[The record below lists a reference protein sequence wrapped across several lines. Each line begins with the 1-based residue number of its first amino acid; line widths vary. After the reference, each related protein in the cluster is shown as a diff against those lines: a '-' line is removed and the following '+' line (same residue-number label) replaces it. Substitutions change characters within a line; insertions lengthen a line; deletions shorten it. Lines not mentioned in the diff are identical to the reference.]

1 MKRKSYYL
9 FALALPAL
17 LAGCQQEE
25 LVSNSAN
32 NDGMKLLEN
41 PIENFSLKVE
51 TSDDVQTRMTD
62 GAQFEAGDEMGLVWF
77 NPWYLDNQWVDGS
90 SQDVWEQLD
99 RPQFYANN
107 RMTINAKADGSGVWT
122 SDAVIMEGT
131 HFAYFPFQTKWGD
144 EYLQVK
150 GGKEILK
157 VYNAETQPVDVNDR
171 LDWLMNHQTLL
182 SPVYEFTEDNGGAGI
197 SDERAIRLELFSNRL
212 NIQPVFENFPSD
224 LTVHS
229 FELKTVGNLNQGR
242 YTAYDAFVTE
252 AEILANKLP
261 MSADFGSCNWAT
273 IGNPAINLADFYA
286 PRELTNSLTIE
297 YSQDVTVTDNMDR
310 FTFLLLPVN
319 AANMPSKA
327 WWTTA
332 ASEIQL
338 VAHTNY
344 GDITINTVNGI
355 FNANMTTK
363 SDITLSQLYY
373 NAENGDQVAAANQF
387 VGLVGNAGTTRGGSA
402 TGNNNNKLIT
412 ATFDFNDIKFVLPE
426 VCSNATLNRAL
437 QMIKNYKKAL
447 GDTYTEQ
454 EIVLCKQPTFSNLAF
469 TEKIEAAEKAT
480 GVEITVTG
488 QEWTDDK
495 GNKHFSE
502 ITWKGN
508 SSIAQRIPLTVN
520 IVAEGATLTAEVV
533 EGKGLTGTTVYGI
546 LENNGAAEKVTVEE
560 SGLLNNNDAVI
571 ELRNYGKVYN
581 NPAETSAPVDQAE
594 IFELY
599 NYGTVYN
606 YGRIQ
611 TVQANNNADADNVNT
626 AKIVLMNNENIEDG
640 EAIGAIFNI
649 EHIAGGVMDAENNI
663 EYTVEKSDAVKAGAQ
678 FAVALNNKA
687 TNIFVADGAD
697 ISATASQQTLNGK
710 RFAARITFNGTSTY
724 TFASSAQFENVLKV
738 AEVVLAEGAKVEFEN
753 QLANSGVLSDIYALA
768 TDKFIMNNASE
779 LTLDKKVLIAAATL
793 FIEPNST
800 VTINTHETDSKLYYI
815 YKSQTQSEIKGV
827 NSINEMPENVKKAF
841 GWE

>member
-1 MKRKSYYL
+1 MKRINYL

-17 LAGCQQEE
+17 MAACTQEE
-25 LVSNSAN
+25 LVTSDAGN
-32 NDGMKLLEN
+32 NGLNLVEN
-41 PIENFSLKVE
+41 PIENFSLEANIGGDPE
-51 TSDDVQTRMTD
+51 TRVTD
-62 GAQFEAGDEMGLVWF
+62 NEYFEVGDKMGLVWF
-77 NPWYLDNQWVDGS
+77 NPYYISGGQKHTLNS
-90 SQDVWEQLD
+90 KE
-99 RPQFYANN
+99 FYANN
-107 RMTINAKADGSGVWT
+107 QLTISKENGDGVWN
-122 SDAVIMEGT
+122 SDAVIMEGK
-131 HFAYFPFQTKWGD
+131 HFAYLPFQTIWENQE
-144 EYLQVK
+144 EYPLQVK
-150 GGKEILK
+150 GGQEALK
-157 VYNAETQPVDVNDR
+157 VYNETTQLCNPTDR
-171 LDWLMNHQTLL
+171 HDWMVNHQVYL
-182 SPVYEFTEDNGGAGI
+182 SPVYEFTEGKGAGI
-197 SDERAIRLELFSNRL
+197 SDDRRVDLYLFSNRL
-212 NIQPVFENFPSD
+212 NITPEFINEPTD
-224 LTVHS
+224 LTVYGY
-229 FELKTVGNLNQGR
+229 ELKTVHNFNSVCKP
-242 YTAYDAFVTE
+242 FVTK

-261 MSADFGSCNWAT
+261 MSKDLGGCNWASM
-273 IGNPAINLADFYA
+273 NNANLTLANFYA
-286 PRELTNSLTIE
+286 PVAYADALEVSYGE
-297 YSQDVTVTDNMDR
+297 ATVNASDAPK
-310 FTFLLLPVN
+310 FTFLLLPVTTN
-319 AANMPSKA
+319 SIRTGNSGLVKASK
-327 WWTTA
+327 
-332 ASEIQL
+332 IVM

-344 GDITINTVNGI
+344 GDITIENVTGKFDENT
-355 FNANMTTK
+355 TTEGEI
-363 SDITLSQLYY
+363 SLSKLYY
-373 NAENGDQVAAANQF
+373 NADNINGTTTADRYVGF
-387 VGLVGNAGTTRGGSA
+387 VDNAGTTRGNG
-402 TGNNNNKLIT
+402 TGANGVIT
-412 ATFDFNDIKFVLPE
+412 ATFDFETIELALPE
-426 VCSNATLNRAL
+426 VCNNATLNRAL

-447 GDTYTEQ
+447 GDVYTTE

-469 TEKIEAAEKAT
+469 TEKIEATEKAT

-520 IVAEGATLTAEVV
+520 IVAEGATLTAEV
-533 EGKGLTGTTVYGI
+533 EGNGLTGTTVYGT

-560 SGLLNNNDAVI
+560 RGLLNNNNAVT
-571 ELRNYGKVYN
+571 ELYNYGKVYN
-581 NPAETSAPVDQAE
+581 NPAETSAPEDQAE
-594 IFELY
+594 IFNLY

-611 TVQANNNADADNVNT
+611 TVQANNNADADNENT
-626 AKIVLMNNENIEDG
+626 AKIVLMNNENTEDG

-753 QLANSGVLSDIYALA
+753 QLANSGVFSDIYALA

-815 YKSQTQSEIKGV
+815 YKSQIQSEIKGV
-827 NSINEMPENVKKAF
+827 NSINEMPENVKEAF